1 MPATKSTCKT
11 TSSPKIVQLL
21 PEPAPLRM
29 RASFNERGQ
38 WTSGE
43 VFNIRT
49 QKPVTIP
56 RETLRLLESPQLK
69 NTTCDVTFSRDEVHW
84 ADPRTRMAEMAPM
97 PPRDK

>member
-1 MPATKSTCKT
+1 M
-11 TSSPKIVQLL
+11 
-21 PEPAPLRM
+21 
-29 RASFNERGQ
+29 
-38 WTSGE
+38 
-43 VFNIRT
+43 FNIRT

-84 ADPRTRMAEMAPM
+84 ADPRTHMAMAPM